1 MAAMSSPQ
9 SPIPTTFERRPT
21 ALDAPTLQEWLA
33 SAAGPRLLDVR
44 TPDEFQTAHIPGS
57 YNVPLDVLRAHRA
70 ELREHLDDDVVL
82 ICRSGAR
89 AGQAEALLSATELPN
104 VHVLVGGVTAWEATG
119 GTLNRGVE
127 TWELERQV
135 RLVAG
140 AIVLSGVL
148 LSVVAPWT
156 KWISAA
162 IGAGLV
168 GAALTN
174 SCLMGMMLARMP
186 WNRRTDPDLETVLHY
201 ITSDDVN

>member
-1 MAAMSSPQ
+1 MSSSE
-9 SPIPTTFERRPT
+9 SPVRTTFERRPA
-21 ALDAPTLQEWLA
+21 ALDAPALQEWLA
-33 SAAGPRLLDVR
+33 SPDGPRLLDVR
-44 TPDEFQTAHIPGS
+44 TPAEFQTAHIPGS
-57 YNVPLDVLRAHRA
+57 YNVPLDVLREHRA

-89 AGQAEALLSATELPN
+89 ASQAESLLSATELPH
-104 VHVLVGGVTAWEATG
+104 VHVLVGGVTAWEGTG
-119 GTLNRGVE
+119 GALNRGVA

-140 AIVLSGVL
+140 AIVLIGVL
-148 LSVVAPWT
+148 LSIVAPWT

-186 WNRRTDPDLETVLHY
+186 WNRRDNPDLETVLRE
-201 ITSDDVN
+201 ISSDDPS